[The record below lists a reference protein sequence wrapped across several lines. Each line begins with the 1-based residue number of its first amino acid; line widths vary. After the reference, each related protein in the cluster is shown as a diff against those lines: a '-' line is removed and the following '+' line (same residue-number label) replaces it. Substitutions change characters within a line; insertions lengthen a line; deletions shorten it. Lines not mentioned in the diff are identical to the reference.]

1 MKSKRHEKILE
12 LIRDHDIETQEQLL
26 QQLQESGFNTTQAT
40 ISRDIKQLRIIKELG
55 PGGTYRYSATAKPV
69 EHAFSSKLNIIFSQ
83 CVTSVDYAQN
93 IIVIKTL
100 PGLAQ
105 AACSALDKLDIS
117 EVLGTLGGD
126 DTCMVVLHIENI
138 AVIEQAEILFEGG
151 FNVLTG
157 ETGAGKSIV
166 IDAISAILGE
176 RTYRDVIRTGA
187 NRAFV
192 SAIFTNIPQYDWFSE
207 NQVEFDPQELQV
219 QREIYADGRNVCRV
233 NGRPV
238 SVASLKKLGG
248 RLINIHGQHDSQ
260 QLFDEENHLT
270 YLDAFARDEQELEA
284 YQQAFSAMQSVQREI
299 QKLSMDESEKL
310 RLVET
315 LTFQI
320 EEIRAANLVSGEE
333 EQLKERRKVLQN
345 AEKLSDALRM
355 ADEALYGGD
364 SSDGAAG
371 LLSNAEHALSRVS
384 TISADMQTLHQKISD
399 LMYSVQDAADELR
412 AMRDDL
418 SYSEGELEEIEER
431 LDAIHK
437 LKRKYGA
444 SVEDVLAYLADS
456 EQRLDEIEFAS
467 DRIETLKKREA
478 ELQKETIRQGEILRE
493 KRLSAAQ
500 AMESRICDEL
510 RQLDMPKIRFVCEFT
525 PQQPMQT
532 GLDSVRFLMS
542 ANVGE
547 NLKPLSKVASGGEL
561 ARIMLAMKQVLAQQ
575 DGVPTLIFDE
585 VDAGVSG
592 RAAQKVA
599 YKLWTVSKGRQVLC
613 VTHLPQIAA
622 MADAE
627 YTVEKRVENERTYT
641 SGLHLDESGRKQE
654 LARLIGGSMITETT
668 LAGAAE
674 LLRLAEKT
682 KKENGV

>member
-1 MKSKRHEKILE
+1 MLSL
-12 LIRDHDIETQEQLL
+12 
-26 QQLQESGFNTTQAT
+26 
-40 ISRDIKQLRIIKELG
+40 
-55 PGGTYRYSATAKPV
+55 
-69 EHAFSSKLNIIFSQ
+69 
-83 CVTSVDYAQN
+83 
-93 IIVIKTL
+93 
-100 PGLAQ
+100 
-105 AACSALDKLDIS
+105 
-117 EVLGTLGGD
+117 
-126 DTCMVVLHIENI
+126 LHIENI
-138 AVIEQAEILFEGG
+138 AVIESADISFDGG
-151 FNVLTG
+151 FTVLTG

-641 SGLHLDESGRKQE
+641 SVLHLDESGRKQE

>member
-1 MKSKRHEKILE
+1 MLS
-12 LIRDHDIETQEQLL
+12 
-26 QQLQESGFNTTQAT
+26 
-40 ISRDIKQLRIIKELG
+40 
-55 PGGTYRYSATAKPV
+55 
-69 EHAFSSKLNIIFSQ
+69 
-83 CVTSVDYAQN
+83 
-93 IIVIKTL
+93 
-100 PGLAQ
+100 
-105 AACSALDKLDIS
+105 
-117 EVLGTLGGD
+117 
-126 DTCMVVLHIENI
+126 VLHIENI

-384 TISADMQTLHQKISD
+384 TISADMQTLYQKISD
-399 LMYSVQDAADELR
+399 LMYGVQDAADELR
-412 AMRDDL
+412 AMRDNL

-510 RQLDMPKIRFVCEFT
+510 HQLDMPKIRFVCEFT

-641 SGLHLDESGRKQE
+641 SVLHLDESGRKQE

>member
-1 MKSKRHEKILE
+1 MLS
-12 LIRDHDIETQEQLL
+12 
-26 QQLQESGFNTTQAT
+26 
-40 ISRDIKQLRIIKELG
+40 
-55 PGGTYRYSATAKPV
+55 
-69 EHAFSSKLNIIFSQ
+69 
-83 CVTSVDYAQN
+83 
-93 IIVIKTL
+93 
-100 PGLAQ
+100 
-105 AACSALDKLDIS
+105 
-117 EVLGTLGGD
+117 
-126 DTCMVVLHIENI
+126 VLHIENI

-207 NQVEFDPQELQV
+207 NQVEFDTQELQV

-599 YKLWTVSKGRQVLC
+599 YKLWSVSKGRQVLC

-641 SGLHLDESGRKQE
+641 SVLHLDESGRKQE

>member
-1 MKSKRHEKILE
+1 MLS
-12 LIRDHDIETQEQLL
+12 
-26 QQLQESGFNTTQAT
+26 
-40 ISRDIKQLRIIKELG
+40 
-55 PGGTYRYSATAKPV
+55 
-69 EHAFSSKLNIIFSQ
+69 
-83 CVTSVDYAQN
+83 
-93 IIVIKTL
+93 
-100 PGLAQ
+100 
-105 AACSALDKLDIS
+105 
-117 EVLGTLGGD
+117 
-126 DTCMVVLHIENI
+126 VLHIENI

-270 YLDAFARDEQELEA
+270 YLDAFARDEQEFEA

-384 TISADMQTLHQKISD
+384 TISADMQTLYQKISD
-399 LMYSVQDAADELR
+399 LMYGVQDAADELR

-444 SVEDVLAYLADS
+444 SVEDVLAYLEAS

-641 SGLHLDESGRKQE
+641 SVLHLDESGRKQE

>member
-1 MKSKRHEKILE
+1 MLS
-12 LIRDHDIETQEQLL
+12 
-26 QQLQESGFNTTQAT
+26 
-40 ISRDIKQLRIIKELG
+40 
-55 PGGTYRYSATAKPV
+55 
-69 EHAFSSKLNIIFSQ
+69 
-83 CVTSVDYAQN
+83 
-93 IIVIKTL
+93 
-100 PGLAQ
+100 
-105 AACSALDKLDIS
+105 
-117 EVLGTLGGD
+117 
-126 DTCMVVLHIENI
+126 VLHIENI

-418 SYSEGELEEIEER
+418 SYSEGELEEIEKR

-641 SGLHLDESGRKQE
+641 SVLHLDESGRKQE

>member
-1 MKSKRHEKILE
+1 MLS
-12 LIRDHDIETQEQLL
+12 
-26 QQLQESGFNTTQAT
+26 
-40 ISRDIKQLRIIKELG
+40 
-55 PGGTYRYSATAKPV
+55 
-69 EHAFSSKLNIIFSQ
+69 
-83 CVTSVDYAQN
+83 
-93 IIVIKTL
+93 
-100 PGLAQ
+100 
-105 AACSALDKLDIS
+105 
-117 EVLGTLGGD
+117 
-126 DTCMVVLHIENI
+126 VLHIENI

-207 NQVEFDPQELQV
+207 NQVEFDTQELQV

-270 YLDAFARDEQELEA
+270 YLDALARDEQELEA

-345 AEKLSDALRM
+345 AEKLSDALRA

-371 LLSNAEHALSRVS
+371 LLSNAEHALSRVNN
-384 TISADMQTLHQKISD
+384 ISADMEALYQKISD

-412 AMRDDL
+412 TMRDDL
-418 SYSEGELEEIEER
+418 SYSEGELEQIEER
-431 LDAIHK
+431 LDTIHK

-444 SVEDVLAYLADS
+444 SVEDVLTYLSKS
-456 EQRLDEIEFAS
+456 EARLDEIEFAS
-467 DRIETLKKREA
+467 DRLESLKKQQA
-478 ELQKETIRQGEILRE
+478 AFQKEAVRLGEILR
-493 KRLSAAQ
+493 KRRQEAAQ
-500 AMESRICDEL
+500 QMQTQICDEL

-525 PQQPMQT
+525 PQEPAEN
-532 GLDSVRFLMS
+532 GLDRVRFLMS

-547 NLKPLSKVASGGEL
+547 ALKPLSKVASGGEL

-599 YKLWTVSKGRQVLC
+599 LKLWAVSKGRQVLC

-627 YTVEKRVENERTYT
+627 FTVEKRVEHERTYT
-641 SGLHLDESGRKQE
+641 SVLHLDGSGRRQE

-674 LLRLAEKT
+674 LLRLADEA
-682 KKENGV
+682 KKGI

>member
-1 MKSKRHEKILE
+1 MLS
-12 LIRDHDIETQEQLL
+12 
-26 QQLQESGFNTTQAT
+26 
-40 ISRDIKQLRIIKELG
+40 
-55 PGGTYRYSATAKPV
+55 
-69 EHAFSSKLNIIFSQ
+69 
-83 CVTSVDYAQN
+83 
-93 IIVIKTL
+93 
-100 PGLAQ
+100 
-105 AACSALDKLDIS
+105 
-117 EVLGTLGGD
+117 
-126 DTCMVVLHIENI
+126 VLHIENI

-207 NQVEFDPQELQV
+207 NQVEFDTQELQV

-315 LTFQI
+315 LQYQI

-384 TISADMQTLHQKISD
+384 TIGADMQTLHQKISD

-641 SGLHLDESGRKQE
+641 SVLHLDESGRKQE

-674 LLRLAEKT
+674 LLRLAEEAKSET
-682 KKENGV
+682 NG

>member
-1 MKSKRHEKILE
+1 MLS
-12 LIRDHDIETQEQLL
+12 
-26 QQLQESGFNTTQAT
+26 
-40 ISRDIKQLRIIKELG
+40 
-55 PGGTYRYSATAKPV
+55 
-69 EHAFSSKLNIIFSQ
+69 
-83 CVTSVDYAQN
+83 
-93 IIVIKTL
+93 
-100 PGLAQ
+100 
-105 AACSALDKLDIS
+105 
-117 EVLGTLGGD
+117 
-126 DTCMVVLHIENI
+126 VLHIENI

-207 NQVEFDPQELQV
+207 NQVEFDTQELQV

-284 YQQAFSAMQSVQREI
+284 YQRAFAAMQAVQREI

-315 LTFQI
+315 LQYQI

-384 TISADMQTLHQKISD
+384 TIGADMQTLHQKISD

-493 KRLSAAQ
+493 KRFSAAQ
-500 AMESRICDEL
+500 AMEFRICDEL

-641 SGLHLDESGRKQE
+641 SVLHLDESGRKQE

-674 LLRLAEKT
+674 LLRLAAEAKSET
-682 KKENGV
+682 NG